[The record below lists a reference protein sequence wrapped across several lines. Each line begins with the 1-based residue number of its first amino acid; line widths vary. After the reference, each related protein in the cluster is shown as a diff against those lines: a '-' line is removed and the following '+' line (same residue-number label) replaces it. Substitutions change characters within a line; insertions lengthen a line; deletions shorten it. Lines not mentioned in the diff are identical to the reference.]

1 MTSETWHSV
10 ETAVFPQM
18 PVEGVV
24 EGAADSPQAPTRIVL
39 VGGDDSFRR
48 ALCRDLAEDE
58 TDVVH
63 FATALSAFPYLVA
76 GNNCDVLVADLKT
89 YDRSGLELL
98 LQLQRSI
105 NPLPVVI
112 LAENDAI
119 SRQASEASA
128 YKRGTTDFVAKSRG
142 LKIITKTIELAAARA
157 KASSEPVLQTQ
168 DLAVGSLELRFDT
181 HAAFW
186 RGRLVPLTV
195 TEFKTVWLLAKNFG
209 DNVSYREIYD
219 FFRGKNFAAGRG
231 PEGYRTNVRS
241 VIRHIRRKFRDLDAE
256 FGEIEN
262 FSRYGYRWR
271 APMPMAL
278 SRQLPEGHAARELVA

>member
-1 MTSETWHSV
+1 MTSDTWQSIQPT
-10 ETAVFPQM
+10 TAYPQLS
-18 PVEGVV
+18 EQ
-24 EGAADSPQAPTRIVL
+24 AIADPAPAPIRIVL
-39 VGGDDSFRR
+39 VGGDDDFRK

-76 GNNCDVLVADLKT
+76 GNSCDVLVADLKS

-98 LQLQRSI
+98 LQLQRSL

-112 LAENDAI
+112 LAENDGAT
-119 SRQASEASA
+119 RTARDGV
-128 YKRGTTDFVAKSRG
+128 YKRASTAIIDKSRG
-142 LKIITKTIELAAARA
+142 LKIVEKAIELAAGRPRLADSA
-157 KASSEPVLQTQ
+157 GLESQ
-168 DLAVGSLELRFDT
+168 DIEIGPLELRFDT
-181 HAAFW
+181 HAAYW
-186 RGRLVPLTV
+186 QGQLVHLTV

-219 FFRGKNFAAGRG
+219 FFRGKNFVAGRG
-231 PEGYRTNVRS
+231 PEGYRINVRS
-241 VIRHIRRKFRDLDAE
+241 VIRHIRRKFRAVDPA

-271 APMPMAL
+271 SPMAAALPQHRAERPL
-278 SRQLPEGHAARELVA
+278 SL